1 MSHCLG
7 DVSNVKDMSWMFR
20 DAPSFNQDIGNW
32 DTGKVT
38 SMLGMFEEAKSFNQ
52 DIRKWDTS
60 SVVLTTLDVSHF
72 LIS

>member
-1 MSHCLG
+1 
-7 DVSNVKDMSWMFR
+7 MFR

-60 SVVLTTLDVSHF
+60 LKVGLL
-72 LIS
+72 

>member
-1 MSHCLG
+1 
-7 DVSNVKDMSWMFR
+7 MFR

-60 SVVLTTLDVSHF
+60 SVVNMSQMF
-72 LIS
+72 YNNPIIF